1 MSVSKM
7 EQPKVGVFLS
17 DCGKQL
23 SEILDFDALTN
34 FVKGVP
40 NVALIARGSE
50 FWRGKGLQTIVDA
63 VKSGKINRVVVA
75 ENITKIS
82 DVNIAQ
88 AVENAGLNSYL
99 VEVLDIKDHCAWP
112 HRNAPKEATEKAKAM
127 LLSAIERAKLLEPIE
142 KLEFPALK
150 SALVIGG
157 GIGGMQT
164 AVDLTDLGFE
174 VKLIEKQPF
183 LGGLAARAGRF
194 FPTDDCAICI
204 QPPSSDVKTI
214 THTSRKCVY
223 RSGFSEIPN
232 LNILTNSS
240 VVAVEGVPGNYK
252 VTVEKKPRYVD
263 PDKCVACDKCVS
275 VCPVEAPDEYN
286 SNMTNRKAIYINVP
300 AVHPQVYVIDEDACK
315 FNDCAKCVSVCP
327 TNAIDLDQKPEQVT
341 FNVGSIIV
349 ATGFKEFD
357 ASVIKEY
364 HYDEYPD
371 VITNLELARMIDG
384 FGPTGGE
391 IVRPSDGKPAKKIV
405 FVQCA
410 GSRDRR
416 YNPYCS
422 GICCMISLKNASLI
436 KETNPEA
443 EVSICYIDIRTTGRE
458 HEYYYERARD
468 MGIKFIKGR
477 PTEIYAD
484 EDKGKLI
491 VDVEDALLKR
501 FLDLEADLVVLATS
515 MVPPEGTSEL
525 AKMLDIDLEADGFFK
540 EYNAKLRPTETKQ
553 KGIFLCGGATFP
565 KDAPT
570 ASLHAHSAAL
580 KTAKFLNSGKI
591 VKDLRTAFINDEYCG
606 DCEFCPVMCPFGAIT
621 LEPTT
626 ENHFVAR
633 VNDLLC
639 EGCGVCVGT
648 CPLNAIE
655 LKNSKQN
662 QIAAQIDALLSVN
675 GTSKPL
681 VLAICCQEC
690 GHTAVDSS
698 GMAKMEYPAN
708 VRVIK
713 VPCAGI
719 VRVNQILD
727 AFKAGAQGVMIVGC
741 KTDGCHYEIGSEN
754 AEKKADSAKVLLKE
768 YGIEPERLEMFKMI
782 YIEGAQF
789 AEAVQMMTDRVA
801 KLGTLNLMG
810 DS

>member
-1 MSVSKM
+1 M

-23 SEILDFDALTN
+23 SEILDFDALTS

-75 ENITKIS
+75 ESITKIS

-88 AVENAGLNSYL
+88 AVEDAGLNTYL

-127 LLSAIERAKLLEPIE
+127 LLSTIERAKLLEPIE

-157 GIGGMQT
+157 GISGMQT
-164 AVDLTDLGFE
+164 AVDLADLGFE
-174 VKLIEKQPF
+174 VNLIEKQSF

-223 RSGFSEIPN
+223 RSGFGEIPN
-232 LNILTNSS
+232 LNVLTNTS

-263 PDKCVACDKCVS
+263 ADKCVACDKCVS

-286 SNMTNRKAIYINVP
+286 ANLKNRKAIYINVP
-300 AVHPQVYVIDEDACK
+300 AVYPQIYTIDEDACK

-327 TNAIDLDQKPEQVT
+327 TKAIDLDQKPEQVT

-357 ASVIKEY
+357 ASAIKEY

-384 FGPTGGE
+384 FGPTGGD

-422 GICCMISLKNASLI
+422 GICCMISLKNASLV
-436 KETNPEA
+436 KEANPEA

-484 EDKGKLI
+484 EEKGKLI

-501 FLDLEADLVVLATS
+501 FLDLEADLVVLATA
-515 MVPPEGTSEL
+515 MVPPEGTAEL
-525 AKMLDIDLEADGFFK
+525 AELLDIDLEADGFFK

-580 KTAKFLNSGKI
+580 KSAKFLNSGKI
-591 VKDLRTAFINDEYCG
+591 VKDLRTALVNDEYCG

-655 LKNSKQN
+655 LKNSKPN
-662 QIAAQIDALLSVN
+662 QMAAQIDALLSLN

-708 VRVIK
+708 VRIIK

-741 KTDGCHYEIGSEN
+741 KTDGCHYEVGSEK
-754 AEKKADSAKVLLKE
+754 AENKADSAKVLLKE
-768 YGIEPERLEMFKMI
+768 YGIEPERLEMFKMV

-789 AEAVQMMTDRVA
+789 AQAAQMMTERVA
-801 KLGTLNLMG
+801 KLGTLKLMG

>member
-1 MSVSKM
+1 MK
-7 EQPKVGVFLS
+7 
-17 DCGKQL
+17 
-23 SEILDFDALTN
+23 AL
-34 FVKGVP
+34 P
-40 NVALIARGSE
+40 NITLIAKGSE

-63 VKSGKINRVVVA
+63 VKSKKINRVVVA
-75 ENITKIS
+75 ESLTKIS

-88 AVENAGLNSYL
+88 AVADAGLNSYL
-99 VEVLDIKDHCAWP
+99 VEVIDIKDHCAWP
-112 HRNAPKEATEKAKAM
+112 HRATPKEATEKAKAM
-127 LLSAIERAKLLEPIE
+127 LLSAIERAKLLEPIA

-164 AVDLTDLGFE
+164 AVDLADLGFE
-174 VKLIEKQPF
+174 VNLIDKEPF

-232 LNILTNSS
+232 LNILTNTK
-240 VVAVEGVPGNYK
+240 VVSVEGVPGNYK
-252 VTVEKKPRYVD
+252 VTLEKKPRYVVAE
-263 PDKCVACDKCVS
+263 KCVACDKCVS
-275 VCPVEAPDEYN
+275 VCPVETLDEYN
-286 SNMTNRKAIYINVP
+286 ANLKNRKAIYINVP
-300 AVHPQVYVIDEDACK
+300 AVHPQVYVIDENACK
-315 FNDCAKCVSVCP
+315 FHNCAKCVEVCP
-327 TNAIDLDQKPEQVT
+327 TNAIDLDQKTEQVIL
-341 FNVGSIIV
+341 NVGSIVV

-357 ASVIKEY
+357 STKIKEY
-364 HYDEYPD
+364 HYDDYPD

-384 FGPTGGE
+384 FGPTAGA
-391 IVRPSDGKPAKKIV
+391 IIRPSDGKPAKKIV

-422 GICCMISLKNASLI
+422 SICCMISLKHASLI
-436 KETNPEA
+436 KEANPDT
-443 EVSICYIDIRTTGRE
+443 EVSICYIDMRTTGRE
-458 HEYYYERARD
+458 HEYYYEKARD
-468 MGIKFIKGR
+468 TGIKFVKGR

-484 EDKGKLI
+484 EEKGKLI

-501 FLDLEADLVVLATS
+501 FLDLEADLVVLATA
-515 MVPPEGTSEL
+515 MVPAEGTAEL
-525 AKMLDIDLEADGFFK
+525 AELLDLDLEADGFFK

-570 ASLHAHSAAL
+570 ASLHAHSAAM
-580 KTAKFLNSGKI
+580 KAVKFLTSGKI
-591 VKDLRTAFINDEYCG
+591 VKDLRTAEINEEYCG
-606 DCEFCPVMCPFGAIT
+606 DCEFCPVTCPYGAIS

-626 ENHFVAR
+626 GDHFVAR

-655 LKNSKQN
+655 LKHSRPN
-662 QIAAQIDALLSVN
+662 QMAAQINALLSVN

-681 VLAICCQEC
+681 VLALCCQEC

-708 VRVIK
+708 VRIAK

-719 VRVNQILD
+719 VRVNQILE
-727 AFKAGAQGVMIVGC
+727 AFRAGAQGVMLVGC
-741 KTDGCHYEIGSEN
+741 KTDGCHYEVGSDK
-754 AEKKADSAKVLLKE
+754 AEKRMDSAKVLLKE
-768 YGIEPERLEMFKMI
+768 YGIEPERLELFKMV

-789 AEAVQMMTDRVA
+789 AEAAKMMTDRVT
-801 KLGTLNLMG
+801 KLGKLKLMKE
-810 DS
+810 S